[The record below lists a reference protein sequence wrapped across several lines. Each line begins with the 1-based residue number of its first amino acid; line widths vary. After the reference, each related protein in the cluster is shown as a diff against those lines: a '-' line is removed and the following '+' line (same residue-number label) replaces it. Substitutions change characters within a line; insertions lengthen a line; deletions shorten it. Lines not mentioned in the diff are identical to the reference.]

1 MNRVPRAASFD
12 SLRSLRTAQVAIV
25 SVLTVG
31 YLSTVFQV
39 WGAPFWNAGLGDW
52 IDPNFINSLLESWY
66 YSLARLEN
74 PASPPVFYPTP
85 GTLGYSHGLILYVP
99 FYVPL
104 RWVLHPFQA
113 YNLAILVVIAFGTVS
128 LYALLRRWF
137 SLTFVEAVVLTA
149 FFAASPNVLDG
160 ALSTWTQRASVY
172 LVPPIL
178 LAGVGAVAATG
189 RRRAA
194 LAFAT
199 GLLATLLFT
208 QDFYSG
214 QFTFAFAG
222 CAVLPYLALCVPR
235 AVHWADMS
243 GLARLAL
250 FIGLVAGAWS
260 ASVAFTGG
268 GTVRI
273 LGTAI
278 RSTDPLRPL
287 ILSLAALSV
296 FAWQQR
302 DYLSARPRRIPPGA
316 VPFVAGALLGGLI
329 FLWIYLPVYLT
340 VPGFGEEEF
349 QRQLRDRDPALL
361 LRPWQLIATYHGFA
375 TLRPFALIAA
385 AGVAVWWPAAQLPAW
400 QRGATLFWLAVSV
413 LVFLI
418 PFRFG
423 DFSVWA
429 DLVRPFPGFD
439 SIRDPLRVIYQYELA
454 VVLAVAFVL
463 SRLSPHR
470 WLRRA
475 VIAVAV
481 GLMILSPNRTV
492 FGFGRPNQ
500 DYDRW
505 VAAPIR
511 VDPACRSFYIA
522 PAPPDYVAR
531 SPEPWTLYSNDAA
544 FIALR
549 LGIPTLHGVSAWTPI
564 DWHVRQPDAPGF
576 GEAVQQWVRK
586 HGLTGVCA
594 LDLRSRAMLPDPAL
608 GGR

>member
-1 MNRVPRAASFD
+1 MNRVPRLASFD
-12 SLRSLRTAQVAIV
+12 SLRSLRTAETAIV
-25 SVLTVG
+25 SVLTVA

-39 WGAPFWNAGLGDW
+39 WTEPFWNAGLGDW

-66 YSLARLEN
+66 YSLARFEN
-74 PASPPVFYPTP
+74 PVSPPVFYPTP

-113 YNLAILVVIAFGTVS
+113 YNLAILLVIAVGTVC
-128 LYALLRRWF
+128 LYAFLRRQL
-137 SLTFVEAVVLTA
+137 SLTFLEAGVLSA

-160 ALSTWTQRASVY
+160 GLNTWTQRASVY

-178 LAGVGAVAATG
+178 LTGAGALAATG
-189 RRRAA
+189 RRRAV
-194 LAFAT
+194 LTFVT
-199 GLLATLLFT
+199 GLLSTLLFT

-214 QFTFAFAG
+214 QFTFAFAA
-222 CAVLPYLALCVPR
+222 CALLPFVASRAAR
-235 AVHWADMS
+235 AVDWTTAS
-243 GLARLAL
+243 RPARTAL
-250 FIGLVAGAWS
+250 IVGLVAAAWS
-260 ASVAFTGG
+260 ASVALTGG

-278 RSTDPLRPL
+278 RSTDPVRPL

-296 FAWQQR
+296 FAWPHR
-302 DYLSARPRRIPPGA
+302 AHLSARLRRIPPGS
-316 VPFVAGALLGGLI
+316 VPFTAGALLGGLI

-340 VPGFGEEEF
+340 FPGFGEEEF

-361 LRPWQLIATYHGFA
+361 LRPWQLIATFHGFA

-385 AGVAVWWPAAQLPAW
+385 AVVVAWWPPA
-400 QRGATLFWLAVSV
+400 RVPTRLRAATLFWLAVSV

-429 DLVRPFPGFD
+429 DLVRPFPGFN

-463 SRLSPHR
+463 SRLSAR
-470 WLRRA
+470 WLRGG

-481 GLMILSPNRTV
+481 GMMLLSPNRTV

-500 DYDRW
+500 EYDRW

-511 VDPACRSFYIA
+511 VDPSCRSFYMA

-544 FIALR
+544 FIAMR
-549 LGIPTLHGVSAWTPI
+549 LGVPTLHGVSAWTPN

-576 GEAVQQWVRK
+576 GEAVQQWVRQ

-608 GGR
+608 DSR

>member
-1 MNRVPRAASFD
+1 MNRVRRVAE
-12 SLRSLRTAQVAIV
+12 TAIV
-25 SVLTVG
+25 AVLTG
-31 YLSTVFQV
+31 AYLSTVFQV
-39 WGAPFWNAGLGDW
+39 WSGPFWSAGLGDW

-74 PASPPVFYPTP
+74 PASPPVFHPTP

-113 YNLAILVVIAFGTVS
+113 YNLAILLVIAVGTVS

-137 SLTFVEAVVLTA
+137 SLTVLEAVVLTA

-178 LAGVGAVAATG
+178 LAGAGAVAATG
-189 RRRAA
+189 RRRVA

-214 QFTFAFAG
+214 QFTFVFAG
-222 CAVLPYLALCVPR
+222 CALLPLVASRAAR
-235 AVHWADMS
+235 AVDWAGTS
-243 GLARLAL
+243 RPARVAL
-250 FIGLVAGAWS
+250 IIGFVTAAWS
-260 ASVAFTGG
+260 ASVALTGG
-268 GTVRI
+268 GTMRV

-278 RSTDPLRPL
+278 RSTDPVRPL

-296 FAWQQR
+296 FAWQKGLHR
-302 DYLSARPRRIPPGA
+302 TARVGAIPPGT
-316 VPFVAGALLGGLI
+316 VPFVAGALLGGVI

-340 VPGFGEEEF
+340 FPGFGEEEF

-361 LRPWQLIATYHGFA
+361 LRPWQLIATYHGFS

-385 AGVAVWWPAAQLPAW
+385 AVVVAWSPAARVPA
-400 QRGATLFWLAVSV
+400 RLRSATLFWLAVSV

-429 DLVRPFPGFD
+429 DLVRPFPGFN

-463 SRLSPHR
+463 SRLSGAR
-470 WLRRA
+470 WLRGG

-481 GLMILSPNRTV
+481 GMMILSPNRTV

-511 VDPACRSFYIA
+511 VDPSCRSFYLA

-576 GEAVQQWVRK
+576 GEAVQQWVRQ

-608 GGR
+608 GGK